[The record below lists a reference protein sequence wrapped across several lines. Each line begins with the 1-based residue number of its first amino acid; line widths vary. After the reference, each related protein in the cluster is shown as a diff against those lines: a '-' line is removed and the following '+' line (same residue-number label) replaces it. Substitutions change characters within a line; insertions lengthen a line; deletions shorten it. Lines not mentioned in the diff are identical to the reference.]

1 MTRWLGAPLV
11 VLMLLFG
18 SAARSAPR
26 AAPQV
31 YRTGAGIVAPVALSN
46 PQVAD
51 LEGATPGFVIFEAVI
66 NAKGR
71 VEDVRV
77 LRSTSEG
84 SARAIVKAVKQW
96 RYKPATLHGKPVPV
110 YLTMVVH
117 LCA

>member
-1 MTRWLGAPLV
+1 MTRWLGAPLAA
-11 VLMLLFG
+11 LLILFG
-18 SAARSAPR
+18 SAALSEARTTA
-26 AAPQV
+26 QV
-31 YRTGAGIVAPVALSN
+31 YRAGAGIVVPVALS
-46 PQVAD
+46 
-51 LEGATPGFVIFEAVI
+51 TPKLAVLARAMPGVFIFEAVI

-77 LRSTSEG
+77 LRSTSKG

-96 RYKPATLHGKPVPV
+96 KYKPATLHGKPVPV